1 MEKIMKLSIVIPVYN
16 EEKTLRKI
24 IRSVENADL
33 CGWEREIVLI
43 DDGSVDDT
51 AKILASY
58 TNRHTVITLP
68 ENRGKGSALFE
79 GLKHV
84 TGDYVV
90 IQDADLEYNP
100 DELHLLVKEVQ
111 EKGDIAVYGS
121 RNLHHEKREG
131 FLIPRLGVWVITKLI
146 NTMHKQEL
154 TDVWTCYKMFP
165 ARAKKFFTPGR
176 FESELLFTTA
186 LIRDGIEIAEV
197 PISHAPRDK
206 NEGKKIRYRDGI
218 YSIFLLVTEQ
228 LLYIKE
234 PYTRYAKDTSGII
247 ACSSCK
253 MPLRREE
260 NQFVCEECGSFAIDE
275 FGRPF
280 LASDVDIDQDDA
292 LHRTGINWLKSFLK
306 QFPKLYYSIWHM
318 FCPALMV
325 VNGPRKILKYTQKES
340 VLLDIGSGPERL
352 GEEFINV
359 DLFPF
364 PEVDIVANASE
375 LPFKNNAVDGVVS
388 ESVLEHVRE
397 PIEMAQEMSRVLKK
411 GGYLYASVPFIHPFH
426 ASPDD
431 FNRWTIHGLENLFPD
446 IEIIE
451 KGVRSGPW
459 SALLLFMAY
468 WLGVIF
474 SFGIERLAPFLA
486 HVFMLVLGP
495 LKYLDL
501 IFMKLPG
508 SHAVATHV
516 YILGKKK

>member
-1 MEKIMKLSIVIPVYN
+1 MKLSIVIPVYN

-33 CGWEREIVLI
+33 CGWDREIVLI
-43 DDGSVDDT
+43 NDGSVDDT
-51 AKILASY
+51 TQILKEF
-58 TNRHTVITLP
+58 RDKHTVISLD
-68 ENRGKGSALFE
+68 ENQGKGSALFE

-100 DELHLLVKEVQ
+100 DELHLLVNEVQ
-111 EKGDIAVYGS
+111 NKEGAAVYGS

-131 FLIPRLGVWVITKLI
+131 FIIPRLGVWMITKII

-154 TDVWTCYKMFP
+154 TDVWTCYKLFP
-165 ARAKKFFTPGR
+165 AEAKKFFTPGR

-186 LIRDGIEIAEV
+186 LIRDGVEITEV

-206 NEGKKIRYRDGI
+206 NQGKKIRYRDGI
-218 YSIFLLVTEQ
+218 YSIFLLITEQ
-228 LLYIKE
+228 MLYIKK
-234 PYTRYAKDTSGII
+234 PYSRYAKDTSEII
-247 ACSSCK
+247 ACHICK
-253 MPLRREE
+253 KRL
-260 NQFVCEECGSFAIDE
+260 QKKKDHFFCEQHGSFAIDTYN
-275 FGRPF
+275 RPF
-280 LASDVDIDQDDA
+280 LASDVDIEQDDA
-292 LHRTGINWLKSFLK
+292 LHRSGINWLKSFLK

-325 VNGPRKILKYTQKES
+325 VNGPRKILKHTEKNS
-340 VLLDIGSGPERL
+340 VLLDVGSGPERL
-352 GEEFINV
+352 GDEFINV

-375 LPFKNNAVDGVVS
+375 LPFKNYSVDGVVS
-388 ESVLEHVRE
+388 ESVLEHVKE
-397 PIEMAQEMSRVLKK
+397 PNLMAGEMSRVLKK
-411 GGYLYASVPFIHPFH
+411 GGYLYVSVPFIHPFH

-459 SALLLFMAY
+459 SALLLFLSY

-474 SFGIERLAPFLA
+474 SFGIERLAPFFA

-501 IFMKLPG
+501 LFMKIPG

-516 YILGKKK
+516 YILGVKK